1 MTKHHKNRQVSR
13 LTLTNTIQRY
23 IPIQLLELPVQEA
36 AELKTVLRIQMFLAV
51 IFLAGF
57 KMQCFICS
65 LGNCF
70 SLLNLR
76 SSCNR

>member
-51 IFLAGF
+51 IFWQALKCSVLSALWATALAF
-57 KMQCFICS
+57 
-65 LGNCF
+65 
-70 SLLNLR
+70 
-76 SSCNR
+76 